1 MGARKRLAAEK
12 RKEAKKSRYIATL
25 LNCPISQRKV
35 RPVVELIKGRPV
47 EHALAI
53 LKNSVYGSSV
63 YLYKLLLSAIDS
75 WKMKTDNKMRLEE
88 AGLYVKSVQVDG
100 ARMLKRIQPAPQGRA
115 HRIRKRFSHITIELG
130 SKTEEQQ
137 NKINETVKE

>member
-1 MGARKRLAAEK
+1 MGARKRIAAEK
-12 RKEAKKSRYIATL
+12 RKELRKTQYSITL
-25 LNCPISQRKV
+25 KNCPISQRKV
-35 RPVVELIKGRPV
+35 RAVVELIKGKPV

-53 LKNSVYGSSV
+53 LKNSVFGSSI

-75 WKMKTDNKMRLEE
+75 WKAKTENKIRLEE
-88 AGLYVKSVQVDG
+88 AGLYVKSVKVDG

-130 SKTEEQQ
+130 SKTEEQ
-137 NKINETVKE
+137 NKVNETVKE